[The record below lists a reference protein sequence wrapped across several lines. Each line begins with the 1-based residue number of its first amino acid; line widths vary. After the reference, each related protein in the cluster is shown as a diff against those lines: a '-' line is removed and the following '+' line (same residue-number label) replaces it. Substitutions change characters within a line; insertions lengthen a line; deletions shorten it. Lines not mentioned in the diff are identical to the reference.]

1 MNKKTVLLSAIL
13 LTAALS
19 ACSSRQ
25 ASPEPSED
33 PKATV
38 EHMTTDCSAEAPSAS
53 GPAEESSSSIPAE
66 VPSDASDRTGRFLK
80 STSGDGI
87 LVIDNYGPVV
97 FTYASGDRSV
107 LDTLDN
113 GDSVSM
119 KAGPIMETWPG
130 QTTVYSCELLRKG
143 RRDAVDPDTLASLME
158 MGQIAK
164 EPLSPMF
171 YARDTL
177 FISTGRTASPT
188 CGTEDGSFSSVID
201 SLKVPSENGQSN
213 FGNKGDGYISLWDG
227 AMAVRDGDHY
237 TLFLANG
244 MLEYEGRFFRQSD
257 LSEDTVAW
265 LESYNNLPEEGRK
278 SISYVPYDLMPE
290 DNTGITAMETD
301 ASAP

>member
-113 GDSVSM
+113 GDSV
-119 KAGPIMETWPG
+119 P
-130 QTTVYSCELLRKG
+130 
-143 RRDAVDPDTLASLME
+143 
-158 MGQIAK
+158 
-164 EPLSPMF
+164 
-171 YARDTL
+171 
-177 FISTGRTASPT
+177 
-188 CGTEDGSFSSVID
+188 
-201 SLKVPSENGQSN
+201 
-213 FGNKGDGYISLWDG
+213 
-227 AMAVRDGDHY
+227 
-237 TLFLANG
+237 
-244 MLEYEGRFFRQSD
+244 
-257 LSEDTVAW
+257 
-265 LESYNNLPEEGRK
+265 
-278 SISYVPYDLMPE
+278 
-290 DNTGITAMETD
+290 
-301 ASAP
+301 

>member
-1 MNKKTVLLSAIL
+1 
-13 LTAALS
+13 
-19 ACSSRQ
+19 
-25 ASPEPSED
+25 
-33 PKATV
+33 
-38 EHMTTDCSAEAPSAS
+38 
-53 GPAEESSSSIPAE
+53 
-66 VPSDASDRTGRFLK
+66 
-80 STSGDGI
+80 
-87 LVIDNYGPVV
+87 
-97 FTYASGDRSV
+97 
-107 LDTLDN
+107 
-113 GDSVSM
+113 
-119 KAGPIMETWPG
+119 METWPG

-177 FISTGRTASPT
+177 FIGTGRTASPT

-244 MLEYEGRFFRQSD
+244 TLEYEGRFFRQSD

>member
-33 PKATV
+33 PNATV
-38 EHMTTDCSAEAPSAS
+38 ELMTTDSSAQAPSAPR
-53 GPAEESSSSIPAE
+53 PAEESSSSIPAE

-97 FTYASGDRSV
+97 FTYASGDRSI

-113 GDSVSM
+113 GDAVSM

-143 RRDAVDPDTLASLME
+143 RRDAVDPDTLAS
-158 MGQIAK
+158 
-164 EPLSPMF
+164 
-171 YARDTL
+171 
-177 FISTGRTASPT
+177 
-188 CGTEDGSFSSVID
+188 
-201 SLKVPSENGQSN
+201 
-213 FGNKGDGYISLWDG
+213 
-227 AMAVRDGDHY
+227 
-237 TLFLANG
+237 
-244 MLEYEGRFFRQSD
+244 
-257 LSEDTVAW
+257 
-265 LESYNNLPEEGRK
+265 
-278 SISYVPYDLMPE
+278 
-290 DNTGITAMETD
+290 
-301 ASAP
+301 